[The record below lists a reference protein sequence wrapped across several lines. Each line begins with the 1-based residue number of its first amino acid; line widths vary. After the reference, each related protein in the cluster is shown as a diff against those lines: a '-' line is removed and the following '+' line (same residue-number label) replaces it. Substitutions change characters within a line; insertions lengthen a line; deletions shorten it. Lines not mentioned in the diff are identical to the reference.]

1 MAEHASTV
9 ASTAATAIQSHWRG
23 ARQRAQIDHALGQI
37 DCVVAMQAAWRA
49 TLARHRVHALSA
61 ARAAAS
67 ASATQIQAAFRGSAA
82 RRRAAAAE
90 AEGLWLGTAAASA
103 AAEHAAASRLQ
114 AQVRGRMARDDLL
127 IQHVAAVGIQ
137 SRWRGHTSRHLAQ
150 RPAQLPAAV
159 AGASLASQLEEE
171 EQQQGQGQRLHVA
184 QAVRVT
190 VVGASGGGGGQPRH
204 TPQPVLTL
212 VGPRGET
219 VRLND
224 IDVTYVAGRGVLG
237 LPDRSRLHRKHVR
250 IHWAGNASAP
260 STSGAPGAAAGC
272 WVVQRLGKNPCYVQR
287 RAQLSLP
294 SSSSATA
301 SAAGTGGGG
310 VLQKLPPPPASLELH
325 SGDVIF
331 LSKVEP
337 SLALAVQLTPSVV
350 ERVAAVQPSAAPAA
364 ADSATEHRA
373 TAAGLGMA
381 PMPSVSLPS
390 TSPPPSPSPASD
402 QEAAKGLKRLVEA
415 CIAGAYPLVVSCLA
429 AVGDNLNARDEMG
442 CTGMWYAA
450 GLGHGRV
457 VELLLRKG
465 AAADI
470 LCEGSTPLCVAA
482 IEGHAQVIRVLTD
495 GGAQID
501 LVDGNGATPLL
512 LACTHGHV
520 GAANVLLEAG
530 AMVGVVDT
538 EGNTPCA
545 MAASKGHTDAVSL
558 LLQNGAD
565 PSTANAEGMAP
576 LHLAAMSGHVDIV
589 QHLLHSG
596 ADASALTAAGH
607 SAAELAA
614 AQRRESALE
623 LLSRHQLRLGSSS
636 STTQVSGGSS
646 ALPTAHLRG
655 QGTARKGASAA
666 GPARRRATTP
676 TRVSPGKT
684 FVVTQEHRLDLP
696 KTWEMR

>member
-9 ASTAATAIQSHWRG
+9 AGTAATAIQSHWRG

-49 TLARHRVHALSA
+49 TLARQRVHALSA

-67 ASATQIQAAFRGSAA
+67 ASATHIQAAFRGSAA

-159 AGASLASQLEEE
+159 A
-171 EQQQGQGQRLHVA
+171 
-184 QAVRVT
+184 T
-190 VVGASGGGGGQPRH
+190 VVGASGGGGEQPRH
-204 TPQPVLTL
+204 TLQPVLTL

-250 IHWAGNASAP
+250 IHWAGNASAS

-301 SAAGTGGGG
+301 SATGTGGGG

-350 ERVAAVQPSAAPAA
+350 ERVAAAQPSAAPAA
-364 ADSATEHRA
+364 ADSATEHQA
-373 TAAGLGMA
+373 AAAGLGTA

-402 QEAAKGLKRLVEA
+402 QGAAKGLKRLVDA

-530 AMVGVVDT
+530 AMVDVVDT

-614 AQRRESALE
+614 AQGRESALE

-636 STTQVSGGSS
+636 TTQVSGGSS
-646 ALPTAHLRG
+646 ARPTAHLRG